1 MEILVALVT
10 TAAATRAL
18 VLVLVHSALKARDFA
33 TTLGNAMAVAV
44 LKNVVTPPP
53 MLSNEPSDCY

>member
-10 TAAATRAL
+10 TAAAIMVL
-18 VLVLVHSALKARDFA
+18 VVLVHVLRTRDFA

-44 LKNVVTPPP
+44 LKNVVIPPP
-53 MLSNEPSDCY
+53 MLSYEPSDCY

>member
-10 TAAATRAL
+10 TAAVTRVL
-18 VLVLVHSALKARDFA
+18 VVLVHALRTRDFA

-44 LKNVVTPPP
+44 LKNVVISPP
-53 MLSNEPSDCY
+53 MLSNEPSDCC

>member
-10 TAAATRAL
+10 TAA
-18 VLVLVHSALKARDFA
+18 VIMVMVLVHSALKARDFA

-44 LKNVVTPPP
+44 LKNVVIPPP
-53 MLSNEPSDCY
+53 MLSKEPSDCY